1 MVRLSCL
8 LLAATTVLPFG
19 CPTTPPIEEPTGTV
33 TVTIQA
39 PDSATVGQTIIM
51 AATASSSVEGRTL
64 SYAWF
69 QTGGPGVRILDADRA
84 AAQIIAPSLKSTQT
98 LTFAVTVRDSAGVVG
113 QASVS
118 IQVALDPN
126 YVAYD
131 PNTNPSVTP
140 GATGPTANAG
150 PDARAPGG
158 TTYTLDGSGSRGNG
172 LIYSWRQVLGRA
184 VTLSDTT
191 VVSPSFTVPEFI
203 DGGDN
208 LLRFELAVTDRNN
221 RTVTDRVDITI
232 GNPDLSD
239 RLVRIETTYGT
250 FTVELNPELA
260 PITTAN
266 FLQYVDDGFYDNTI
280 FHRVIAGFVVQGGG
294 FNVGLTA
301 KETRGPIVNESSN
314 GLRNDR
320 GTIAMARTDDPDSAT
335 SQWFINLVDND
346 FLNRSDTNAGYCV
359 FGRVIDG
366 MSVVDQIATVET
378 GSISGFEDVPLTDV
392 ILRTARRVSSSD

>member
-1 MVRLSCL
+1 VK
-8 LLAATTVLPFG
+8 
-19 CPTTPPIEEPTGTV
+19 
-33 TVTIQA
+33 
-39 PDSATVGQTIIM
+39 
-51 AATASSSVEGRTL
+51 
-64 SYAWF
+64 
-69 QTGGPGVRILDADRA
+69 ILDADQA
-84 AAQIIAPSLKSTQT
+84 AAQIVAPSLQTAQT

-118 IQVALDPN
+118 IQIALDPN
-126 YVAYD
+126 YLAYD

-150 PDARAPGG
+150 PDERAVGG
-158 TTYTLDGSGSRGNG
+158 TSYTLDGSESRGGG
-172 LIYSWRQVLGRA
+172 LTYLWRQVLGRT
-184 VTLSDTT
+184 VTLSDASS
-191 VVSPSFTVPEFI
+191 VSPSFTVPDFI
-203 DGGDN
+203 ADGDN

-239 RLVRIETTYGT
+239 RQVRIETNYGT

-266 FLQYVDDGFYDNTI
+266 FLQYVDDGFYDSTI

-301 KETRGPIVNESSN
+301 KETRGPIANESSN
-314 GLRNDR
+314 GLQNDR
-320 GTIAMARTDDPDSAT
+320 GTIAMARTDDPNSAT
-335 SQWFINLVDND
+335 SQWFVNLVDND

-366 MSVVDQIATVET
+366 MSVLDQIATVET
-378 GSISGFEDVPLTDV
+378 GSVSGFEDVPLTDV
-392 ILRTARRVSSSD
+392 ILRTARRVSSTD